1 MLFAKKCACSRTSID
16 DSKEENKKFDRTVI
30 QSLEVLQRSVNNLK
44 VEQEL
49 CLSCS
54 CQHCRDSSIVFPE
67 FLVGSV
73 LFIFLVF
80 CVLFWGGAG
89 GLLVYYLRPV
99 SCVPNV
105 ASVCGLS
112 ILSVITKVYL
122 LKRVRVFKKSLKI
135 PKG

>member
-1 MLFAKKCACSRTSID
+1 MPALSRFVNCVSRVFGGVRIVHLFSFLCS
-16 DSKEENKKFDRTVI
+16 
-30 QSLEVLQRSVNNLK
+30 
-44 VEQEL
+44 
-49 CLSCS
+49 
-54 CQHCRDSSIVFPE
+54 
-67 FLVGSV
+67 FL
-73 LFIFLVF
+73 
-80 CVLFWGGAG
+80 GGAG